1 MWNFAA
7 ALAGLVMVALVLWDA
22 FQTILLP
29 RTVTGGFRLTRL
41 FYRLNWTPW
50 AAASRRLQAGQPREH
65 FLSLF
70 GPLSLLLLI
79 GFWAGGLVLGFGLMH
94 WATRAKQDFWPDL
107 GTGLYLSGTTFFTL
121 GLGDVKPENGLGRLE
136 IVAEAGLGFG
146 FLASLIGYL
155 PVIYAAFARRE
166 VMILRLDIRAGSPP
180 SAGEFLRQH
189 GHHRGVDDLDELLLN
204 CEEWTAEVLES
215 HLSYPIL
222 SMYRSQHRDQSW
234 LATLTVI
241 LDTCALLLVG
251 VDGLQSRQAPVTFAM
266 ARRAM
271 VDLAH
276 LLGHGRAGFLL
287 VDPPD
292 RLPFPEHD
300 RLRRLLASDAALRRG
315 PEADEK
321 LQRLRAT
328 YEPAAHALSAFLL
341 MPLPAWIPPPGTD
354 GKPASDAEKLFQE
367 EGAADVSLL

>member
-1 MWNFAA
+1 MWSIVA
-7 ALAGLVMVALVLWDA
+7 ALAGLVTVTLVLWDA

-29 RTVTGGFRLTRL
+29 RTVVGRYRLTRL
-41 FYRLNWTPW
+41 FYQLNWTPW
-50 AAASRRLQAGQPREH
+50 AAASRRMEAGAPREH

-70 GPLSLLLLI
+70 APLSLLLLI
-79 GFWAGGLVLGFGLMH
+79 GYWVGGLIAGFGLMH

-107 GTGLYLSGTTFFTL
+107 ETSVYLSGTTFFTL
-121 GLGDVKPENGLGRLE
+121 GLGDVKPETWLGRIE
-136 IVAEAGLGFG
+136 VVAEAGLGFG

-166 VMILRLDIRAGSPP
+166 IMILRLDVRAGSPP
-180 SAGEFLRQH
+180 STGELLRQH
-189 GHHRGVDDLDELLLN
+189 GHHGDADDLDELLLD
-204 CEEWTAEVLES
+204 CEEWAAEVLES

-222 SMYRSQHRDQSW
+222 SMYRSQHRSQSW

-251 VDGLQSRQAPVTFAM
+251 VDGLESRQAAVTFAM

-276 LLGHGRAGFLL
+276 LFGQGRSGFE
-287 VDPPD
+287 VTDAPD
-292 RLPFPEHD
+292 RLPATENI
-300 RLRRLLASDAALRRG
+300 RLRRLLDDDAALRRG

-328 YEPAAHALSAFLL
+328 YEPAAHALSIFLL
-341 MPLPAWIPPPGTD
+341 MPLPAWMPPSGTD
-354 GKPASDAEKLFQE
+354 DKPASDAERLFE
-367 EGAADVSLL
+367 EQGATDVSLF